1 MRYAPFVTIWLP
13 GDRRRAMKSFHV
25 ALLGLAAIA
34 LPTACDHSSSPQANE
49 CQTFRTTLSAKD
61 RMSQAVNL
69 FNPGEPI
76 AFELQIANRTNAP
89 VTLTAGSSCT
99 AVVFEVFDAAQRRD
113 WGSADGIRCF
123 VMLQAR
129 TYSPLETVTESSTWN
144 QKASDGMQVP
154 PGTYSVT
161 ANVGQYV
168 DSRGGLIDCRA
179 PLSKSTTFSIQ

>member
-1 MRYAPFVTIWLP
+1 MRYAPFVTISLA

-49 CQTFRTTLSAKD
+49 CQTFGTTLSVED
-61 RMSQAVNL
+61 RMSQAVNV

-76 AFELQIANRTNAP
+76 TFELQIANRTNAP
-89 VTLTAGSSCT
+89 ATLIGSSCT
-99 AVVFEVFDAAQRRD
+99 PVVFEVFDAAQRRE

-123 VMLQAR
+123 VMLQPR
-129 TYSPLETVTESSTWN
+129 TYSPLETVTESSTWD
-144 QKASDGMQVP
+144 QKGSDGMQVP